1 VTIVAHDV
9 GGIGGMERQLE
20 ELIRALS
27 ERGRE
32 VVVIAR
38 GLPLE
43 PPRGVRWVRV
53 RAPVRP
59 FVIAYPWFF
68 LLASLLVRR
77 HRRGIV
83 HATGAIVANRVD
95 VITVH
100 LCHRAYEERCAT
112 PRARRRSFAYR
123 LNARLASL
131 MSRAAE
137 RWCYRP
143 RRARRL
149 VGVSAGVSRD
159 LERHFPAMG
168 PRIVTVRNGVDAGRF
183 RPPTGDERSS
193 ARAAVSA
200 ADGELVAVF
209 VGGEWEGKG
218 LRHVLEGVAE
228 RREWRL
234 LVAGSGD
241 RARYA
246 AMARSLGLDGR
257 VRFLGPRE
265 DLVPVYQAGDA
276 FVLPSAYET
285 FSLVSHEAAACGLP
299 LLVTEVGGTE
309 ELVTPEV
316 NGWFVRPEGADVA
329 RRLAELEREP
339 RLRERMAEAAREAVL
354 PLSWRAMADGYER
367 LYREL
372 EGTRR

>member
-9 GGIGGMERQLE
+9 GGIGGMERHLE
-20 ELIRALS
+20 ELVRALS

-38 GLPLE
+38 GFALE
-43 PPRGVRWVRV
+43 PLPGVRWVRV
-53 RAPVRP
+53 TAPARP

-68 LLASLLVRR
+68 LLASLLLRR

-100 LCHRAYEERCAT
+100 LCHRAYEERGA
-112 PRARRRSFAYR
+112 PLRARRPSLAYR
-123 LNARLASL
+123 LNASLASL
-131 MSRAAE
+131 MSRVAE

-143 RRARRL
+143 ARAQRL

-159 LERHFPAMG
+159 LERLFPAMRD
-168 PRIVTVRNGVDAGRF
+168 RIGTVRNGVDGARF
-183 RPPTGDERSS
+183 RPPTVEERSS

-200 ADGELVAVF
+200 PDGELVALF

-228 RREWRL
+228 RPEWRL
-234 LVAGSGD
+234 LVVGSGD
-241 RARYA
+241 RARYE
-246 AMARSLGLDGR
+246 AMAESLGLDGR
-257 VRFLGPRE
+257 VRFLGRRA
-265 DLVPVYQAGDA
+265 DLVPIYQASDA
-276 FVLPSAYET
+276 FLLPSDYET
-285 FSLVSHEAAACGLP
+285 FSLVTHEAAACGLP

-309 ELVTPEV
+309 ELVTPEA
-316 NGWFVRPEGADVA
+316 NGWFVRPDGADLA

-339 RLRERMAEAAREAVL
+339 RLRERMAGAAREAVL
-354 PLSWRAMADGYER
+354 PLSWRAMVDGYER

-372 EGTRR
+372 EGART